1 MSITYD
7 QAHELAS
14 AAFES
19 YSLPDEFVV
28 EDTSGFSSET
38 SAVAVEL
45 SKPVYYYNKE
55 SEHLLET
62 DDFSTSTAYFNI
74 KIDLTTGEISDA
86 YFITQNGGN
95 ILGELT
101 DEGRRNAYEAAGLA
115 DLLQQWA
122 APTP

>member
-7 QAHELAS
+7 QAHQLAT

-19 YSLPDEFVV
+19 YSLPDEIVV
-28 EDTSGFSSET
+28 EDASGFSSET

-55 SEHLLET
+55 NEHLLES

-74 KIDLTTGEISDA
+74 KIDLNTGEVKDA

-101 DEGRRNAYEAAGLA
+101 DDGRRDAYEAAGLA

>member
-19 YSLPDEFVV
+19 YSLPDEIVV

-55 SEHLLET
+55 NEHLIET
-62 DDFSTSTAYFNI
+62 DDFSTSKAYFNI

-101 DEGRRNAYEAAGLA
+101 DEGKRNAYEAAGLA